1 MAVDAGDK
9 SSSAFQLALL
19 VEGEDP
25 EQAEKLYAES
35 VDAGSSNAR
44 PKLARLIYKNDR
56 ERAIKLC
63 EEAVSAGDTDDGA
76 FFLAWLLENDDPERA
91 KELYRLCIDNGNRLH
106 DAPNNLGLLI
116 QDTEPDRAKRL
127 FRISIDAGNS
137 YCAANNLARLIQ
149 NDDPEKA
156 ELLYQMSINGGN
168 RQAAARNLANLVKE
182 SDPERAKLLFQTAI
196 DAGDKFTSTLQ
207 LALLVEKNDE
217 ERAMRLFAESLDA
230 GNANAFPKLI
240 RLVYQIERKAVIP
253 LCEAAIETDGM
264 SDGVFYFALEIADS
278 DSETA
283 EELYQLCI
291 DNKLHLDVA
300 ANNLGVLVQKEDP
313 ERAKK
318 LFQMSIDAGNS
329 YYATNNLGK
338 LIEEEEP
345 EKSLALFKAA
355 ADAGNPSAAYNF
367 IVLVKRVCPDKET
380 RDVETVM
387 SKCPKKDRNDFGT
400 FFMSNNRDKALS
412 IFEDCID
419 AGDKAYAP
427 CNLAHMI
434 VDSDPDRAESLYRL
448 SLENETHDSAT
459 EALIGLGLLLEKS
472 SPEEAKPFLD
482 AAQERDNLQDSID
495 FMVDYYDSIGSP
507 LSERIRKAFE
517 KSN

>member
-1 MAVDAGDK
+1 MSKSLSQRSRHRQSGGSRRSPSRVRQSRRASRLPTGWRPRRIGADLRFRAGPHR
-9 SSSAFQLALL
+9 STETPLHQLSRHYL
-19 VEGEDP
+19 
-25 EQAEKLYAES
+25 
-35 VDAGSSNAR
+35 
-44 PKLARLIYKNDR
+44 
-56 ERAIKLC
+56 
-63 EEAVSAGDTDDGA
+63 
-76 FFLAWLLENDDPERA
+76 
-91 KELYRLCIDNGNRLH
+91 
-106 DAPNNLGLLI
+106 
-116 QDTEPDRAKRL
+116 
-127 FRISIDAGNS
+127 
-137 YCAANNLARLIQ
+137 
-149 NDDPEKA
+149 
-156 ELLYQMSINGGN
+156 
-168 RQAAARNLANLVKE
+168 
-182 SDPERAKLLFQTAI
+182 
-196 DAGDKFTSTLQ
+196 
-207 LALLVEKNDE
+207 
-217 ERAMRLFAESLDA
+217 
-230 GNANAFPKLI
+230 
-240 RLVYQIERKAVIP
+240 
-253 LCEAAIETDGM
+253 
-264 SDGVFYFALEIADS
+264 FYFALEIADS